1 MYGLFT
7 MKNNANF
14 CTFIVLTFAFL
25 AQTGTLNAAH
35 TNNDQ
40 VVYDIEIMSSYKVS
54 ETNHEN
60 TYDIEIVN
68 EHNVPEDRISLIN
81 EPLKHGIR
89 TTERGV
95 YIEGFARVG
104 TTREGTPC
112 SMINRYYLIPAEQRA
127 TPVSEKQND
136 TANKFSL
143 DFICH
148 KKQ

>member
-40 VVYDIEIMSSYKVS
+40 VVYDIEIVSSYKVS

-81 EPLKHGIR
+81 EPLN
-89 TTERGV
+89 EA
-95 YIEGFARVG
+95 YILKGLHE
-104 TTREGTPC
+104 
-112 SMINRYYLIPAEQRA
+112 
-127 TPVSEKQND
+127 SELLEKVRLVQ
-136 TANKFSL
+136 
-143 DFICH
+143 
-148 KKQ
+148 